1 MMEAMLKFRGKESD
15 VRKLVSIFE
24 AIIWSDA
31 FKDIEVVDRVM
42 NAEINSIEW
51 TYYGES

>member
-24 AIIWSDA
+24 AILESEH
-31 FKDIEVVDRVM
+31 FEYIEVV
-42 NAEINSIEW
+42 NS
-51 TYYGES
+51 YKCRD